1 MPINTVKYVSHYKVA
16 RIVVALMSFLGWI
29 VCIISIGIAVK
40 AAMSS
45 SNYGYEFALFAS
57 VPGLIGAL
65 GGLLMVAMGQ
75 LTRATLDSAD
85 YSGEML
91 SIMKKV
97 HESKDTY
104 E

>member
-29 VCIISIGIAVK
+29 ACIISIVIAVR
-40 AAMSS
+40 AFMSS
-45 SNYGYEFALFAS
+45 SNYGYEFALLAA
-57 VPGLIGAL
+57 VPGLIGAFS
-65 GGLLMVAMGQ
+65 GLFIVAMGQ

-97 HESKDTY
+97 HESKDTH